1 MSRGGSGFVG
11 RELTR
16 LLKNKGHEV
25 TVISRQPGPG
35 KITWGELESHG
46 LPPCEGA
53 VNLAGE
59 NLMNP
64 LRWWNESYKK
74 DLFSSRIDTTKSL
87 AQAIA
92 ASPNPPHSWVL
103 VSGVACYKPSLTA
116 EYTEESEWTPFD
128 ILSKLLKEWEASA
141 LLPENVTN
149 TTKQVVIRSGA
160 VLGRDGGAMKQMLL
174 PFWLGLG
181 GTLGSGRQPFPW
193 IHVSDLAGLIAH
205 ALEPPA
211 DTPSPSQQVF
221 NGVAP
226 ALNTN
231 LEFTKELG
239 RVLRRP
245 TIFPVPAFVM
255 NTLMGSERAV
265 VLMEGQKVIPKRTQ
279 EAGFQYK
286 YPDLTSALKEI
297 VGRQHIRQCTCL
309 VLRFTGEIS
318 LPQSTPSDSV
328 PPSSVELVFLHR
340 VNTVSSRSFTFRS
353 SDRVKAATT
362 KSNCTWRRNNNCQGS
377 LSLKDVQSRSARTFI
392 GPELSTHTISFKES
406 PQYECDALR
415 GKERETERGFI

>member
-1 MSRGGSGFVG
+1 MRVLIGGGSGFVG

-16 LLKNKGHEV
+16 LLRVKGHEV

-35 KITWGELESHG
+35 KITWRELASHG

-74 DLFSSRIDTTKSL
+74 DLFSSRIDTTKSM
-87 AQAIA
+87 ARAIA
-92 ASPNPPHSWVL
+92 ASSSPPHSWVL

-116 EYTEESEWTPFD
+116 VYTEDSEWTPFD
-128 ILSKLLKEWEASA
+128 ILSKLVKEWEASA

-149 TTKQVVIRSGA
+149 DIKQVVIRSGV

-181 GTLGSGRQPFPW
+181 GTLGSGSQPFPW
-193 IHVSDLAGLIAH
+193 IHVSDLAGIIAH
-205 ALEPPA
+205 ALEPNDLEPLA
-211 DTPSPSQQVF
+211 TPSSSQQVF

-239 RVLRRP
+239 RVLNRP
-245 TIFPVPAFVM
+245 TVFPVPGFVV
-255 NTLMGSERAV
+255 NAAMGSERASVLLQGQNV
-265 VLMEGQKVIPKRTQ
+265 VPKRIQ
-279 EAGFQYK
+279 EAGFEYK
-286 YPDLTSALKEI
+286 YPDLTLALKEI
-297 VGRQHIRQCTCL
+297 VG
-309 VLRFTGEIS
+309 S
-318 LPQSTPSDSV
+318 
-328 PPSSVELVFLHR
+328 
-340 VNTVSSRSFTFRS
+340 
-353 SDRVKAATT
+353 
-362 KSNCTWRRNNNCQGS
+362 
-377 LSLKDVQSRSARTFI
+377 
-392 GPELSTHTISFKES
+392 
-406 PQYECDALR
+406 
-415 GKERETERGFI
+415 

>member
-1 MSRGGSGFVG
+1 MRVLIGGGSGFVG

-16 LLKNKGHEV
+16 LLRHKGHEV

-35 KITWGELESHG
+35 KITWAELESHG

-74 DLFSSRIDTTKSL
+74 DLFSSRIDTTKSM

-92 ASPNPPHSWVL
+92 ASPSPPHSWVL

-116 EYTEESEWTPFD
+116 EYTEDTEWTPFD
-128 ILSKLLKEWEASA
+128 ILSQLVKEWEASA
-141 LLPENVTN
+141 LLPEDVTKN
-149 TTKQVVIRSGA
+149 TKQVVIRSGA

-181 GTLGSGRQPFPW
+181 GTLGSGGQPFPW
-193 IHVSDLAGLIAH
+193 IHVSDLAGIIAES
-205 ALEPPA
+205 LEPPA
-211 DTPSPSQQVF
+211 APTSPSPQVL

-226 ALNTN
+226 ALSTN

-245 TIFPVPAFVM
+245 TVFPVPGLVM
-255 NTLMGSERAV
+255 NALMGSERAV
-265 VLMEGQKVIPKRTQ
+265 VLLQGQKVVPKRTQ
-279 EAGFQYK
+279 EAGYVYR

-297 VGRQHIRQCTCL
+297 VG
-309 VLRFTGEIS
+309 S
-318 LPQSTPSDSV
+318 
-328 PPSSVELVFLHR
+328 
-340 VNTVSSRSFTFRS
+340 
-353 SDRVKAATT
+353 
-362 KSNCTWRRNNNCQGS
+362 
-377 LSLKDVQSRSARTFI
+377 
-392 GPELSTHTISFKES
+392 
-406 PQYECDALR
+406 
-415 GKERETERGFI
+415 

>member
-1 MSRGGSGFVG
+1 MRVLIGGGSGFVG

-16 LLKNKGHEV
+16 LLRDKGHEV

-35 KITWGELESHG
+35 KITWGELESSG

-74 DLFSSRIDTTKSL
+74 DLFSSRIDTTKAL

-92 ASPNPPHSWVL
+92 ASPSPPHSWVL
-103 VSGVACYKPSLTA
+103 VSGVACYQPSLTA
-116 EYTEESEWTPFD
+116 KYTEDSQWTPFD
-128 ILSKLLKEWEASA
+128 LLSKLVKEWEASA
-141 LLPENVTN
+141 LLPETVAQN
-149 TTKQVVIRSGA
+149 TKQVVIRPGA

-181 GTLGSGRQPFPW
+181 GTLGSGSQPFPW
-193 IHVSDLAGLIAH
+193 IHVSDLAGIIAH
-205 ALEPPA
+205 ALEPPT

-231 LEFTKELG
+231 YEFTKELG

-245 TIFPVPAFVM
+245 TIFPVPGFVM
-255 NTLMGSERAV
+255 NALMGSERAV
-265 VLMEGQKVIPKRTQ
+265 VLTQGQKVVPQRTL

-286 YPDLTSALKEI
+286 YPDLSSALKEI
-297 VGRQHIRQCTCL
+297 VG
-309 VLRFTGEIS
+309 S
-318 LPQSTPSDSV
+318 
-328 PPSSVELVFLHR
+328 
-340 VNTVSSRSFTFRS
+340 
-353 SDRVKAATT
+353 
-362 KSNCTWRRNNNCQGS
+362 
-377 LSLKDVQSRSARTFI
+377 
-392 GPELSTHTISFKES
+392 
-406 PQYECDALR
+406 
-415 GKERETERGFI
+415 